1 MKLFVFLF
9 LILFIL
15 SGCPGKITHEGCD
28 FPYYEFTMPV
38 SFVPEDSIIKIGDTI
53 TVTSQISRLMMDDKS
68 HYTFD
73 FDSIDFYNGLV
84 FVKLDTTQEAA
95 PFLQTTKEFNFLYDV
110 KNDFVFGNNV
120 INFDYIYN
128 GSKYYIQFKII
139 PKKKGVYLFE
149 FNSLYSYSS
158 LGRNKKVI
166 YTVDQKCNTENWY
179 PYFKTNNGNNYK
191 EILKLSPRND
201 YNNIYYSLWPRYN
214 KEFGAHC
221 FIVQ

>member
-1 MKLFVFLF
+1 MKLFVFLL
-9 LILFIL
+9 LISIVL

-28 FPYYEFTMPV
+28 FPYYKFTMPV
-38 SFVPEDSIIKIGDTI
+38 SFEPGDSIIHVGDTV
-53 TVTSQISRLMMDDKS
+53 TVTSKISRFMKDDNS

-84 FVKLDTTQEAA
+84 FDKLDTLFSPQQY
-95 PFLQTTKEFNFLYDV
+95 LQTIQEFDFIYDEKNNF
-110 KNDFVFGNNV
+110 KFGNNV
-120 INFDYIYN
+120 INFDYIYS
-128 GSKYYIQFKII
+128 GSEYYVKFKFI
-139 PKKKGVYLFE
+139 PKKKGIYLFE

-166 YTVDQKCNTENWY
+166 FTDEKECKTENWY
-179 PYFKTNNGNNYK
+179 PLFKTNNGNNFR

-201 YNNIYYSLWPRYN
+201 YNNIYYTQWHKYN
-214 KEFGAHC
+214 IEYGAHC